1 MSDSVEAVKKHVRS
15 YIIIGVSLILLTIVT
30 VVVSRYHF
38 GEEGNNFWNI
48 TVALIIATFKAA
60 LVATIFMHLF
70 WDMFIKMAVIFK
82 VMVFTVVFFAGLMLL
97 TLWTLGDEIRT
108 SRDHHLGPMFRKP
121 VEQNAAGGHHG
132 H

>member
-15 YIIIGVSLILLTIVT
+15 YIIIGASLLVLTIVT
-30 VVVSRYHF
+30 VLASRIHF
-38 GEEGNNFWNI
+38 GQEGDNFWNI
-48 TVALIIATFKAA
+48 TVALIIATVKAA

-82 VMVFTVVFFAGLMLL
+82 VMIFTVVFFAGLMLL

-108 SRDHHLGPMFRKP
+108 SRDHRLGPLFRKP
-121 VEQNAAGGHHG
+121 AEQNAVEGSHG